1 MHGHHNEALVF
12 LALLIA
18 AVASYTA
25 LDLAGRSGAAAIRS
39 TRAAWLAGAAFS
51 LGGGIWSMHFVAM
64 LAYSIPGMQPSYEL
78 GLTTLSFLLAVA
90 ATGIGFSIVSHVRR
104 RALALLLSG
113 PLMGLG
119 IAAMHYTGM
128 AALQIPMSVSYD
140 PAWVAISL
148 VISITAA
155 TAALWLAFMNTGQ
168 VEKFIA
174 AVVMGAAI
182 SGMHFSGM
190 HAAVYSPLPGGE
202 SIGMR
207 SVNHEGLAAGV
218 SAITFVILSLAL
230 VAATLDRRM
239 AQQSRREAELL
250 RASEER
256 FRLLYRRTPLPL
268 HAVDRDDR
276 IVDASDAWL
285 ALLGFDRSQIIGRPV
300 WEFMTPASAQERMK
314 TTPRPLPG
322 TEEVQ
327 KDQASLVSRSGKVI
341 EVEITRR
348 IEVDAEGEFLS
359 CIEGLVDVTAR
370 KEAELALRQT
380 QKMEVL
386 GRLTGG
392 VAHDFNNLLA
402 IILGNLELLRKG
414 NTDGQR
420 AQQLIEVAIQGV
432 QRGSML
438 TQRMLAFAR
447 RQTLAPEPV
456 DVIALING
464 MVDLLQRSLGPQY
477 ELQLPQ
483 ADLVAVANVDEN
495 QLEMA
500 LLNLIVNARDAM
512 PGGGLIKVVVETL
525 GTEPSSRQIAVRV
538 VDHGAGMDAETLAR
552 ATEPFFTTKGPTK
565 GTGLGLSMVHGFA
578 AQSGGHLHLS
588 STPGEGTEATILLQA
603 AEAPIVAQAVRT
615 VSEQVPAE
623 KMPATILAV
632 DDDVLVLMNTQ
643 AMLEDMGHRVIPA
656 HNGEEALRILDQTG
670 DVDLVITDQAM
681 PRMTGLQLAEALQGR
696 RPDLPVILATGYA
709 ELPADHPNIAFR
721 LDKPYFQAQLEKAVH
736 EELGSREDPKV
747 IPFKIPAS

>member
-1 MHGHHNEALVF
+1 MHGHHNETLVF

-18 AVASYTA
+18 VVTSYTA
-25 LDLAGRSGAAAIRS
+25 LDLAGRSGAAVTRS
-39 TRAAWLAGAAFS
+39 GRAVWLAGAAFS

-64 LAYSIPGMQPSYEL
+64 LAYSMPGMQLSYEPV
-78 GLTTLSFLLAVA
+78 LTALSFFLAVG
-90 ATGIGFSIVSHVRR
+90 ATGAGFAIVGKMRR

-128 AALQIPMSVSYD
+128 AALQIPMSVTYD
-140 PAWVAISL
+140 FAWVAISL
-148 VISITAA
+148 LIAITAA
-155 TAALWLAFMNTGQ
+155 TAALWLAFMNTGL

-182 SGMHFSGM
+182 SGMHFTGM
-190 HAAVYSPLPGGE
+190 HAALYAPLPGGARA
-202 SIGMR
+202 GVN
-207 SVNHEGLAAGV
+207 SVNLEGLANGV

-230 VAATLDRRM
+230 LAATMDRRV

-250 RASEER
+250 RGSEER

-276 IVDASDAWL
+276 ILDVSDAWL
-285 ALLGFDRSQIIGRPV
+285 ALLGFDRNQIIGRSIRG
-300 WEFMTPASAQERMK
+300 FMTPSSAQDRTDPPTSSGFERGEIQEAK
-314 TTPRPLPG
+314 
-322 TEEVQ
+322 
-327 KDQASLVSRSGKVI
+327 ASLLHRSGKVI

-348 IEVDAEGEFLS
+348 VELDAKGEFVS
-359 CIEGLVDVTAR
+359 CIEGLIDVTAR
-370 KEAELALRQT
+370 NEAENALRQT

-386 GRLTGG
+386 GQLTGG

-414 NTDGQR
+414 NTDDKR

-432 QRGSML
+432 QRGSTL

-447 RQTLAPEPV
+447 RQTLDPKPIE
-456 DVIALING
+456 VIALIHG
-464 MVDLLQRSLGPQY
+464 MLDLLQRSLGPQY
-477 ELQLPQ
+477 ELQLPK
-483 ADLVAVANVDEN
+483 ADLIAIANVDEN

-512 PGGGLIKVVVETL
+512 PGGGLIKVAVETS
-525 GTEPSSRQIAVRV
+525 GTDPWSRQIAIRV
-538 VDHGAGMDAETLAR
+538 IDHGNGMDPETLAR

-578 AQSGGHLHLS
+578 AQSEGQLALTS
-588 STPGEGTEATILLQA
+588 VPGKGTEATIMLRA
-603 AEAPIVAQAVRT
+603 AEAPVVPEATQAFTETAPATRT
-615 VSEQVPAE
+615 
-623 KMPATILAV
+623 PATIMAV
-632 DDDVLVLMNTQ
+632 DDDILVLMNTQ
-643 AMLEDMGHRVIPA
+643 ALLEDMGHRVLSA
-656 HNGEEALRILDQTG
+656 HNGEQALRLLDQNS

-681 PRMTGLQLAEALQGR
+681 PRMTGLQLAEAIQVR
-696 RPDLPVILATGYA
+696 RPNLPIILATGYA
-709 ELPADHPNIAFR
+709 ELPADHANIAFK
-721 LDKPYFQAQLEKAVH
+721 LDKPFFQAELEKAVANA
-736 EELGSREDPKV
+736 LASRDDLNV
-747 IPFKIPAS
+747 IPFKLPAM

>member
-18 AVASYTA
+18 AVSSYTA
-25 LDLAGRSGAAAIRS
+25 LDLAGRFGAAASRS
-39 TRAAWLAGAAFS
+39 ARAAWLAGAAFS

-64 LAYSIPGMQPSYEL
+64 LAYSMQGMQPSYEP
-78 GLTTLSFLLAVA
+78 GLTTLSFFLAVG
-90 ATGIGFSIVSHVRR
+90 ATGVGFSSVGHLRQ

-128 AALQIPMSVSYD
+128 AALQIPMSVSYN

-148 VISITAA
+148 LIAITAA

-190 HAAVYSPLPGGE
+190 QAAVYTPLQGGE
-202 SIGMR
+202 SIGML
-207 SVNHEGLAAGV
+207 SVKLEGLAAGV

-230 VAATLDRRM
+230 IAATMDRRI

-276 IVDASDAWL
+276 ILDVSDAWL
-285 ALLGFDRSQIIGRPV
+285 ALLGFDRNQIIGRPIQ
-300 WEFMTPASAQERMK
+300 EFMTPASAQDRMEA
-314 TTPRPLPG
+314 TRSSFRETG
-322 TEEVQ
+322 EVHEV
-327 KDQASLVSRSGKVI
+327 QASLISRSGKVI

-348 IEVDAEGEFLS
+348 IELDAKGEFLS

-370 KEAELALRQT
+370 KEAENALRQT
-380 QKMEVL
+380 QKMETL
-386 GRLTGG
+386 GHLTGG

-402 IILGNLELLRKG
+402 VILGNLELLRKG
-414 NTDGQR
+414 NTGDKR
-420 AQQLIEVAIQGV
+420 AQKLIEAAIQGV
-432 QRGSML
+432 QRGSTL

-447 RQTLAPEPV
+447 RQTLAPKPV

-500 LLNLIVNARDAM
+500 LLNLIVNAS
-512 PGGGLIKVVVETL
+512 TL
-525 GTEPSSRQIAVRV
+525 R
-538 VDHGAGMDAETLAR
+538 
-552 ATEPFFTTKGPTK
+552 
-565 GTGLGLSMVHGFA
+565 
-578 AQSGGHLHLS
+578 
-588 STPGEGTEATILLQA
+588 
-603 AEAPIVAQAVRT
+603 
-615 VSEQVPAE
+615 
-623 KMPATILAV
+623 
-632 DDDVLVLMNTQ
+632 
-643 AMLEDMGHRVIPA
+643 
-656 HNGEEALRILDQTG
+656 
-670 DVDLVITDQAM
+670 
-681 PRMTGLQLAEALQGR
+681 
-696 RPDLPVILATGYA
+696 
-709 ELPADHPNIAFR
+709 
-721 LDKPYFQAQLEKAVH
+721 
-736 EELGSREDPKV
+736 
-747 IPFKIPAS
+747 

>member
-18 AVASYTA
+18 VVASYTA
-25 LDLAGRSGAAAIRS
+25 LDLAGRFGAAATRS
-39 TRAAWLAGAAFS
+39 ARAVWLAGAAFS

-64 LAYSIPGMQPSYEL
+64 LAYSMPGMQPSYDL
-78 GLTTLSFLLAVA
+78 GLTTLSFFLAVG
-90 ATGIGFSIVSHVRR
+90 ATGVGFSIVGHVRQ

-113 PLMGLG
+113 PLMGFG

-148 VISITAA
+148 LISITAA

-190 HAAVYSPLPGGE
+190 HAAVFSPLPGGE
-202 SIGMR
+202 SIGMH
-207 SVNHEGLAAGV
+207 SVNHEGLAAGI

-230 VAATLDRRM
+230 IAATLDRRM

-250 RASEER
+250 KASEER

-276 IVDASDAWL
+276 ILDISDAWL
-285 ALLGFDRSQIIGRPV
+285 ALLGFDRDQVIGRPV
-300 WEFMTPASAQERMK
+300 WEFMTPASAQDRMK
-314 TTPRPLPG
+314 ATRWPLEE
-322 TEEVQ
+322 TERIHKVQ
-327 KDQASLVSRSGKVI
+327 AALVSRSGKVI
-341 EVEITRR
+341 EVEIARR
-348 IEVDAEGEFLS
+348 IEVDAKGEFLS

-370 KEAELALRQT
+370 NEAEIALRQT

-386 GRLTGG
+386 GQLTGG

-414 NTDGQR
+414 NTDAQR
-420 AQQLIEVAIQGV
+420 ARQLIEVAIQGV

-512 PGGGLIKVVVETL
+512 PEGGLIKVIVETL
-525 GTEPSSRQIAVRV
+525 GTDPSSRQIAVKV
-538 VDHGAGMDAETLAR
+538 VDHGSGMDAETLAR
-552 ATEPFFTTKGPTK
+552 ATDPFFTTKGPTK

-578 AQSGGHLHLS
+578 AQSGGRLHLS

-603 AEAPIVAQAVRT
+603 AEAPVVAEPVRT
-615 VSEQVPAE
+615 FPEQAPAQ
-623 KMPATILAV
+623 KASSTIMAV
-632 DDDVLVLMNTQ
+632 DDDLLVLMNTQ

-656 HNGEEALRILDQTG
+656 HNGEEALRLLDKTG

-681 PRMTGLQLAEALQGR
+681 PRMTGLQLAEAIQVR
-696 RPDLPVILATGYA
+696 HPNLPVILATGYA
-709 ELPADHPNIAFR
+709 ELPTDHPNIAFK
-721 LDKPYFQAQLEKAVH
+721 LDKPYFQAQLEKAVL
-736 EELGSREDPKV
+736 EALRSRQDPKV
-747 IPFKIPAS
+747 IPFKLPAS

>member
-18 AVASYTA
+18 VVASYTA
-25 LDLAGRSGAAAIRS
+25 LDLAGRFGAAATRS
-39 TRAAWLAGAAFS
+39 ARAVWLAGAAFS

-64 LAYSIPGMQPSYEL
+64 LAYSMPGMQPSYDL
-78 GLTTLSFLLAVA
+78 GLTTLSFFLAVGA
-90 ATGIGFSIVSHVRR
+90 IGVGFSIVGHVRQ

-113 PLMGLG
+113 PLMGFG

-148 VISITAA
+148 LISITAA

-190 HAAVYSPLPGGE
+190 HAAVFSPLPGGE
-202 SIGMR
+202 SIGMH
-207 SVNHEGLAAGV
+207 SVNHEGLAAGI

-230 VAATLDRRM
+230 IAATLDRRM

-250 RASEER
+250 KASEER

-276 IVDASDAWL
+276 ILDISDAWL
-285 ALLGFDRSQIIGRPV
+285 ALLGFDRDQVIGRPV
-300 WEFMTPASAQERMK
+300 WEFMTPASAQDRMK
-314 TTPRPLPG
+314 ATRWPLEE
-322 TEEVQ
+322 TERIHKVQ
-327 KDQASLVSRSGKVI
+327 AALVSRSGKVI
-341 EVEITRR
+341 EVEIARR
-348 IEVDAEGEFLS
+348 IEVDAKGEFLS

-370 KEAELALRQT
+370 NEAEIALRQT

-386 GRLTGG
+386 GQLTGG

-414 NTDGQR
+414 NTDAQR
-420 AQQLIEVAIQGV
+420 ARQLIEVAIQGV

-512 PGGGLIKVVVETL
+512 PEGGLIKVIVETL
-525 GTEPSSRQIAVRV
+525 GTDPSSRQIAVKV
-538 VDHGAGMDAETLAR
+538 VDHGSGMDAETLAR
-552 ATEPFFTTKGPTK
+552 ATDPFFTTKGPTK

-578 AQSGGHLHLS
+578 AQSGGRLHLS

-603 AEAPIVAQAVRT
+603 AEAPVVAEPVRT
-615 VSEQVPAE
+615 FPEQAPAQ
-623 KMPATILAV
+623 KASSTIMAV
-632 DDDVLVLMNTQ
+632 DDDLLVLMNTQ

-656 HNGEEALRILDQTG
+656 HNGEEALRLLDKTG

-681 PRMTGLQLAEALQGR
+681 PRMTGLQLAEAIQVR
-696 RPDLPVILATGYA
+696 HPNLPVILATGYA
-709 ELPADHPNIAFR
+709 ELPTDHPNIAFK
-721 LDKPYFQAQLEKAVH
+721 LDKPYFQAQLEKAVL
-736 EELGSREDPKV
+736 EALRSRQDPKV
-747 IPFKIPAS
+747 IPFKLPAS